1 MGAAV
6 AAGVVRPDAR
16 GDDVLRALGA
26 LWMIRDGDDREVAT
40 ARTLDLIVDGLR
52 FGAPGAPAA

>member
-1 MGAAV
+1 
-6 AAGVVRPDAR
+6 VVRPDAR

-26 LWMIRDGDDREVAT
+26 LWMIRDGDDREAVT